1 MLGSI
6 NGHNTVTNE
15 TGTIYGNYSFGNLYD
30 RLLDE
35 DALREM
41 QEIVGTNLKIA
52 GVLSKIS
59 SLDVMDVGTGR
70 QAFSM
75 ALLKAKS
82 VEHFDISEEHVNRF
96 NKLIRSPFQSA
107 DCKPTI
113 RLVRTC
119 APSRSIRFCL
129 PLGDCLPFS
138 QYCHWLEKLRS
149 RCETGRQDM
158 GLFLPVW
165 YFLSG

>member
-1 MLGSI
+1 MIRRTIFRNYDLRSTRMLGSI

-96 NKLIRSPFQSA
+96 NKLIRDHHSN
-107 DCKPTI
+107 
-113 RLVRTC
+113 
-119 APSRSIRFCL
+119 L
-129 PLGDCLPFS
+129 PIVS
-138 QYCHWLEKLRS
+138 Q
-149 RCETGRQDM
+149 Q
-158 GLFLPVW
+158 
-165 YFLSG
+165 